1 MTYPNSSNVSA
12 GQPTASAH
20 YNHLR
25 SDALFLGKDESNAVT
40 LGKVLSRYEEN
51 LKLELLE
58 TNRVRVP
65 ASLEQPVNLMVSGY
79 MLQAT
84 ANVDLSS
91 GAAPAG
97 AAAVYYV
104 FAIRSGGSTTFTIDV
119 NTSAAESTD
128 RRLIGSFYWGGSA
141 IVAKSI
147 RTQKAD
153 WVKTILNYNRQN
165 ICQGRLCLVSGSPA
179 YAGEVASASTVY
191 FSPYK
196 GNLVSL
202 YDPVNG
208 WTERAFSELS
218 ISLSGVAA
226 GKNVDI
232 FLYDNAGSLV
242 LEKVQWTNDT
252 TRATSLSDLD
262 GRKVKAGTYTH
273 LYLGTVRTVS
283 SGATCDMEVRRFVW
297 NYYNRLEKAMKFI
310 INTASSWSYNLAA
323 WRPINADTSQRLGVL
338 VGVAE
343 DNVQVNLTG
352 FGRNSSYWHTWG
364 IDYDG
369 AGGNDADVTIA
380 TREPVGGHAVAKWNG
395 IVEEGYHYFQIMEH
409 CEGGTCF
416 GYAGNYYGNPGLT
429 GCLKC

>member
-128 RRLIGSFYWGGSA
+128 RRLIGSFYWNGSA

-147 RTQKAD
+147 RSQKAD
-153 WVKTILNYNRQN
+153 WVKAILNYNRQN

-208 WTERAFSELS
+208 WSERAFSELS
-218 ISLSGVAA
+218 ISLSGVAT

-252 TRATSLSDLD
+252 TRATSLSNLD

-283 SGATCDMEVRRFVW
+283 SGAACDTEEKRFVW
-297 NYYNRLEKAMKFI
+297 NYYNRLEKSMKFM
-310 INTASSWSYNLAA
+310 INTATSWSYAVAA

-352 FGRNSSYWHTWG
+352 AARNSSYYNVWG

-369 AGGNDADVTIA
+369 VSGNDADVTIA
-380 TREPVGGHAVAKWNG
+380 THSSIPTHAVAKWNG
-395 IVEEGYHYFQIMEH
+395 IVDEGYHYFQIMEY
-409 CEGGTCF
+409 CEAGTCF
-416 GYAGNYYGNPGLT
+416 GYAGLYYAMAGLT
-429 GCLKC
+429 GFIKC